1 MPVRC
6 RLIDMTSATQINSDI
21 QFILEHILLAPS
33 GDNTQPWRCIVDGTT
48 IEFWYESQ
56 TAFVPKMFWESI
68 QGRSFS
74 YLTFGIL
81 IEHAAIAA
89 STRGYRV
96 IPTYFPD
103 ATQELYIAKIEII
116 KDDSVVPDP
125 LISAISER
133 STNRNPYEVKPLQQK
148 DRDVLM
154 TVSSPVPGP
163 QLKLV
168 ESKNDME
175 QSMSFNSYYEEL
187 LFSNKHIHQRFFSLI
202 NWSKKA
208 DEIRRMGFYITSLS
222 SSLFSIFGLV
232 ILQCWW
238 ITKLGSVFGLH
249 KFIAHDQQA
258 AHLKASAFGVIYS
271 VGNSDAAWIDAGRYV
286 ERVWLTANING
297 LSLQPMCGS
306 LVIKSLV
313 GTPQELSLLTPERKN
328 ELLKDYQTLRQ
339 SLSIPDSDIRFMF
352 RIGYTSEKAPKTH
365 RRHFEEIVTVRN
377 V

>member
-1 MPVRC
+1 
-6 RLIDMTSATQINSDI
+6 MTSATQINSDI

-168 ESKNDME
+168 ESKMIWNKVCHLIRTTKNYCSQINISTND
-175 QSMSFNSYYEEL
+175 
-187 LFSNKHIHQRFFSLI
+187 FF
-202 NWSKKA
+202 
-208 DEIRRMGFYITSLS
+208 
-222 SSLFSIFGLV
+222 
-232 ILQCWW
+232 
-238 ITKLGSVFGLH
+238 H
-249 KFIAHDQQA
+249 
-258 AHLKASAFGVIYS
+258 
-271 VGNSDAAWIDAGRYV
+271 
-286 ERVWLTANING
+286 
-297 LSLQPMCGS
+297 
-306 LVIKSLV
+306 
-313 GTPQELSLLTPERKN
+313 LLTGQK
-328 ELLKDYQTLRQ
+328 KQM
-339 SLSIPDSDIRFMF
+339 RFVAWVF
-352 RIGYTSEKAPKTH
+352 T
-365 RRHFEEIVTVRN
+365 
-377 V
+377 